1 MKMHLKDI
9 WRGNGVKKMNKKPFV
24 VIHDKKNNVIL
35 LDNIEK
41 RPLLFLQFNNYK
53 DAEDCRRGLMHICNL
68 MNRNY
73 SLKKLLDDPSIGRLA
88 KENQELKKNLRNLQ
102 AYNAACEDTLLNVDV
117 IVHQMLGTA
126 EKEFNKKLTAAK
138 ILNGSSS
145 KDHIS
150 QTSILLDAVFYWK
163 GYLKAV
169 KDLKNEIF
177 PKDVQ
182 K

>member
-1 MKMHLKDI
+1 MKYLYDLHEACFREDG
-9 WRGNGVKKMNKKPFV
+9 RKMETKQV
-24 VIHDKKNNVIL
+24 
-35 LDNIEK
+35 
-41 RPLLFLQFNNYK
+41 
-53 DAEDCRRGLMHICNL
+53 
-68 MNRNY
+68 
-73 SLKKLLDDPSIGRLA
+73 IGRLNDLTDEVKA
-88 KENQELKKNLRNLQ
+88 QSIVIEGYQERNEKLFKENQKLKNEISQLQ
-102 AYNAACEDTLLNVDV
+102 AYNSACEDTLLNVDV
-117 IVHQMLGTA
+117 TVHQMLGTA